1 MNCRYCGALN
11 SEYDH
16 RCVRCGRR
24 TYLANPSANEAL
36 PFRGNVATAPVIQ
49 GEARYQ
55 AREQRPAVPQ
65 EPQQASLFQSGDAL
79 RVVQMPASGRR
90 DTVLRPAPGG
100 TGSRQTGAFQQR
112 LSFPSTD
119 AGRGSPQ
126 DSTIYCDAPVALPI
140 HRLMAAALDGSMIL
154 ISMGIFVTV
163 LYLAGEKVILNKTT
177 MPYYLVA
184 IFATMT
190 LYRLL
195 WCTANMDSIG
205 MRWTGLRLITF
216 DGIVPDRKERMRR
229 FITSYISTIAGG
241 LGLLWGLVDEEK
253 LTWHDH
259 MSKTFPTPRTRRL
272 KYPPR

>member
-1 MNCRYCGALN
+1 M
-11 SEYDH
+11 
-16 RCVRCGRR
+16 
-24 TYLANPSANEAL
+24 
-36 PFRGNVATAPVIQ
+36 
-49 GEARYQ
+49 
-55 AREQRPAVPQ
+55 VPQ
-65 EPQQASLFQSGDAL
+65 EPQQGSLFQTGDAL
-79 RVVQMPASGRR
+79 RVVQMPASARR
-90 DTVLRPAPGG
+90 DTALRPAPGG

-112 LSFPSTD
+112 LTFPNSD
-119 AGRGSPQ
+119 PSRGNAQ
-126 DSTIYCDAPVALPI
+126 DTIYCDAPVALPI

-154 ISMGIFVTV
+154 ISMGIFLTV